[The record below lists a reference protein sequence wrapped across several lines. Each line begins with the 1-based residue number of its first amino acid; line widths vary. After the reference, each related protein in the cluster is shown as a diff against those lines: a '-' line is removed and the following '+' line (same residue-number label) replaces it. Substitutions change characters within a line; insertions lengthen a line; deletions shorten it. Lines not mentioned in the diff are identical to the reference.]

1 MSKTA
6 TAPQSALDCDT
17 PRAARLA
24 ARLPRP
30 PYSPALAVPSE
41 TTAGGNAGTR
51 LRLPVRRLVVRHGS
65 AFLRSVV
72 FPLQLVLPSL
82 SPRSKQNPCAT
93 PEVQK
98 PFFNEPEQLPP
109 ALSASSSAPKSESPR
124 SKPRRAFGNYRET
137 PASPPAAGSCRK
149 SI

>member
-6 TAPQSALDCDT
+6 GATESALDRD
-17 PRAARLA
+17 PRRAARLA

-30 PYSPALAVPSE
+30 PCSPAPAVPSE
-41 TTAGGNAGTR
+41 TTAAGNAGTG
-51 LRLPVRRLVVRHGS
+51 LRLPVRRRVVRHGS

-98 PFFNEPEQLPP
+98 PFFNEPEQLSP
-109 ALSASSSAPKSESPR
+109 ALSASSSAPQSESPR
-124 SKPRRAFGNYRET
+124 RKPRRPF
-137 PASPPAAGSCRK
+137 
-149 SI
+149 